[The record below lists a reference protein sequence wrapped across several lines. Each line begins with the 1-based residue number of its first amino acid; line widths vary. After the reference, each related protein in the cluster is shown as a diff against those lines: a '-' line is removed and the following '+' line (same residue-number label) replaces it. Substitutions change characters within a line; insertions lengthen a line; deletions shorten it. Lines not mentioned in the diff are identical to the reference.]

1 MNHRFDHH
9 DTPDLPIWAFRQA
22 LGKNRPMTLEG
33 GKGGDSPAA
42 PDPYVVADASTR
54 TNQQT
59 AAFNKALNLNNYSNP
74 FGSQQTVQTGTDPTT
89 GAPLYQTNTTANP
102 QLQGAMNGLFGQINQ
117 NSGLNSSVLS
127 GLSGLQGQYGN
138 INSQLGSLGNTLSS
152 SASQN
157 AQQQGQDAAYAAS
170 TQYLDPQFSQQGES
184 LKAQLANQG
193 LTPGS
198 EAYNNAMLNF
208 NNQKQQ
214 AYSDARNQATLTG
227 SQIGTQN
234 WQNQLAGVN
243 TKAGLFGQMG
253 SNLGQQGALYG
264 QQAGVA
270 QMPYSQLQS
279 LYGMMPGYSGP
290 GQAGASPADIAGAMN
305 NQYQSQLSQYN
316 ARQASSNQTMGG
328 LFGLGSAGILG
339 YALTPAGMF

>member
-1 MNHRFDHH
+1 MIYANHYE
-9 DTPDLPIWAFRQA
+9 PDLPVLAFRQA
-22 LGKNRPMTLEG
+22 LGKNRPATLEG
-33 GKGGDSPAA
+33 GKGGGA
-42 PDPYVVADASTR
+42 PDAPNPYVVADASTR
-54 TNQQT
+54 ANQQT
-59 AAFNKALNLNNYSNP
+59 AAYNKALNLNNYSNP

-89 GAPLYQTNTTANP
+89 GAPLYQTTINANP
-102 QLQGAMNGLFGQINQ
+102 QLQGTMNGLFGQINQ
-117 NSGLNSSVLS
+117 NSGVNSAVLS
-127 GLSGLQGQYGN
+127 GLSGLQGQYGG
-138 INSQLGSLGNTLSS
+138 INSQLGALGNTLSG
-152 SASQN
+152 SAAQN
-157 AQQQGQDAAYAAS
+157 AQQQGQDAAYAGS
-170 TQYLDPQFSQQGES
+170 TQYLNPQFSQQEES

-214 AYSDARNQATLTG
+214 AYSDARNQATLIG

-279 LYGMMPGYSGP
+279 LYQMLPGYSGP
-290 GQAGASPADIAGAMN
+290 GQSGANPADIAGAMN
-305 NQYQSQLSQYN
+305 NQYQGQLAGYN
-316 ARQASSNQTMGG
+316 ARTASNNATMGA
-328 LFGLGSAGILG
+328 LGSLGAAGILG
-339 YALTPAGMF
+339 YALAPAGMF